1 MRYLRRS
8 RKSLSTL
15 GVVVLAGA
23 GAAVALWPVPAVAQ
37 TGATAYLDEVG
48 ITIYYLAGA
57 GESNDVVISQ
67 GASAHEYIIDD
78 VVPIEAGVGCAHP
91 DEADLT
97 RVACTRTNPDIHY
110 NALRA
115 QLGDLADQVEV
126 TTGDQVHVD
135 GQAGDDVMTAS
146 GGYGLWGG
154 NGHDTI
160 SGAYSMR
167 GGGGRD
173 VLIGT
178 DAAEWIFGGW
188 GPDTILGQG
197 GDDHMGGDRGK
208 DEIHGGDG
216 KDHLWGNTDDDVL
229 YGEDGDDQLKGYSGE
244 DTLYG
249 GEGDDV
255 LYGGK
260 HTDQLDGGPGND
272 EEHQDD

>member
-1 MRYLRRS
+1 MA
-8 RKSLSTL
+8 
-15 GVVVLAGA
+15 LAGA
-23 GAAVALWPVPAVAQ
+23 GAGMVLWPAPAAAQ
-37 TGATAYLDEVG
+37 TGATAHVDEVLT
-48 ITIYYLAGA
+48 TIHYLAGA

-67 GASAHEYIIDD
+67 GASAHEYLIDD
-78 VVPIEAGVGCAHP
+78 VVPIDVGVGCVHP
-91 DEADLT
+91 DEADPT

-110 NALRA
+110 SALRA

-126 TTGDQVHVD
+126 TAGGQVHVD

-146 GGYGLWGG
+146 GDHGLWGG

-167 GGGGRD
+167 GDGGRD

-178 DAAEWIFGGW
+178 DATEWIFGGW

-197 GDDHMGGDRGK
+197 GDDHLGGNRGK

-216 KDHLWGNTDDDVL
+216 RDNLWGDNDDDVL
-229 YGEDGDDQLKGYSGE
+229 YGEAGDDELRGFSGE
-244 DTLYG
+244 DILYG
-249 GEGDDV
+249 GDGNDA

-272 EEHQDD
+272 EEYQD

>member
-1 MRYLRRS
+1 M
-8 RKSLSTL
+8 
-15 GVVVLAGA
+15 V
-23 GAAVALWPVPAVAQ
+23 LWPAPAAAQ
-37 TGATAYLDEVG
+37 TGATAYVDESG
-48 ITIYYLAGA
+48 ITIHYLAGS

-67 GASAHEYIIDD
+67 GTSAHEYVIDD
-78 VVPIEAGVGCAHP
+78 VVPIEAGLGCVHP

-110 NALRA
+110 SALRA

-126 TTGDQVHVD
+126 TAASGVHVD

-146 GGYGLWGG
+146 REHSLWGG

-160 SGAYSMR
+160 SGAYTMR
-167 GGGGRD
+167 GNGGRD
-173 VLIGT
+173 VITGT
-178 DAAEWIFGGW
+178 DATEWIFGDW
-188 GPDTILGQG
+188 GSDTILGQG
-197 GDDHMGGDRGK
+197 GDDYLGGNRGK

-216 KDHLWGNTDDDVL
+216 RDHLWGDTDDDVL
-229 YGEDGDDQLKGYSGE
+229 YGEAGDDELRGFSGE

-249 GEGDDV
+249 GDGDDA

-272 EEHQDD
+272 EEHQD